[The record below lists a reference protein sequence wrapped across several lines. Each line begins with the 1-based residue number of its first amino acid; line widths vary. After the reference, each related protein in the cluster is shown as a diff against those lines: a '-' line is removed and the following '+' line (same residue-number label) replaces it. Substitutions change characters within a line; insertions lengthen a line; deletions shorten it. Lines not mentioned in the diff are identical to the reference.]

1 MFMSLLHLLNAGF
14 AGFTLLLLLAPI
26 GFAGFVLLRIVRRR
40 AKPFAAMAMALLL
53 VPPIPA
59 QAAIDNSQKAN
70 SCIRVTQESQGI
82 NYENICGRNINVTHC
97 WDTRSVQGGGQCVF
111 ERSSAGVVGGSN
123 FFIGANFVVVAA
135 CRPPFWAVNIRVVN
149 YESRQ
154 VSYNCSDTPE
164 TSGQGGGG
172 GGGGG
177 SNLGLVLGAAAL
189 LGIGVYVLNSDGEWG
204 SSFSINPLAAYE
216 FQGGEESLRHG
227 MRLSYGKA
235 PWRLWWLADNSRPG
249 WGGEWRGNRLRAYA
263 EISEDKADFA
273 AEWARAG
280 WTIRP
285 SVGAEKLWRPE
296 SANFLLQIGQEF

>member
-123 FFIGANFVVVAA
+123 FFIGANFVIVAA

-172 GGGGG
+172 GAGE
-177 SNLGLVLGAAAL
+177 GLILAL
-189 LGIGVYVLNSDGEWG
+189 LSARRRC
-204 SSFSINPLAAYE
+204 LASG
-216 FQGGEESLRHG
+216 FMS
-227 MRLSYGKA
+227 
-235 PWRLWWLADNSRPG
+235 
-249 WGGEWRGNRLRAYA
+249 
-263 EISEDKADFA
+263 
-273 AEWARAG
+273 
-280 WTIRP
+280 
-285 SVGAEKLWRPE
+285 
-296 SANFLLQIGQEF
+296 